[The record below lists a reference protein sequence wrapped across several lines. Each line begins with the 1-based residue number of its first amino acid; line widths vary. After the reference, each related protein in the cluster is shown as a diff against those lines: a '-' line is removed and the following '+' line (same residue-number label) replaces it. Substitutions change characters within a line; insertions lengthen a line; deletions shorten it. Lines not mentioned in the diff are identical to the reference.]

1 MAWQLNSR
9 LTANSESV
17 TCNGSE
23 QSASGYTSN
32 MNATFGGVT
41 LTDGKGTNAGDY
53 AYNFASDTIKNLGRP
68 CRLY

>member
-1 MAWQLNSR
+1 
-9 LTANSESV
+9 
-17 TCNGSE
+17 
-23 QSASGYTSN
+23 
-32 MNATFGGVT
+32 MNAMFGGVT